1 MRLVVSPPPLPVPDT
16 PEDAALNK
24 YISAQASKLPIIQS
38 LSNDPA
44 FKAWDAYST
53 FSPTERLHRLTTG
66 PLGGSRGLGG
76 YQRVFHNKDTGEV
89 ISVLWIGGALAG
101 WPGVCH
107 GGLLATVLDES
118 LGRCAILRFAA
129 KTGVTANLE
138 IKYLKPTMTNTFVV
152 IRCLPI
158 LEGST
163 DRKGYVEG
171 RVETLDGKIC
181 VEAKA
186 LFVAPKKLQL
196 RTLYTEVKEGEG
208 F

>member
-1 MRLVVSPPPLPVPDT
+1 M
-16 PEDAALNK
+16 
-24 YISAQASKLPIIQS
+24 
-38 LSNDPA
+38 
-44 FKAWDAYST
+44 
-53 FSPTERLHRLTTG
+53 
-66 PLGGSRGLGG
+66 
-76 YQRVFHNKDTGEV
+76 
-89 ISVLWIGGALAG
+89 LWIGGALAG